1 MIKLGHF
8 HAGLG
13 KLRVDSLVHFQELLS
28 VLACIGNYLTVEPY
42 IDAKCDIHIQKIGNN
57 YKAFMRKSISGGWK
71 SNIGSAVLEQIAVS
85 DKHKQWAEEVAN
97 LFGGL
102 DLVTIEIVETKDN
115 QQFIYEV
122 TGSVG
127 MTLMGEQQEED
138 RRLIAELITIKMQQA
153 LTSQFGGQVPK
164 RSSITQL
171 PPEGGEAAQASPVPQ
186 PEAQPHFTSR
196 PTGPTGFLQR
206 MGSISGSI
214 GNTLTSVASSTPG
227 SSILTNKFGGSN
239 TSIETSTNQAP
250 AAPGQ
255 LQQQVTDT
263 VDRASQQIRGLFR
276 RASQTTNDEAAPG
289 PLPSTGAPAAATGE
303 DSEDTM
309 KNLRKTFAGIF
320 GEN

>member
-1 MIKLGHF
+1 M
-8 HAGLG
+8 
-13 KLRVDSLVHFQELLS
+13 
-28 VLACIGNYLTVEPY
+28 
-42 IDAKCDIHIQKIGNN
+42 
-57 YKAFMRKSISGGWK
+57 
-71 SNIGSAVLEQIAVS
+71 LEQIAVS
-85 DKHKQWAEEVAN
+85 DKHKQWADEVAN

-171 PPEGGEAAQASPVPQ
+171 PDEVGQGSPALQ

-239 TSIETSTNQAP
+239 TSIETSTNPP
-250 AAPGQ
+250 AGQTSASGQ

-276 RASQTTNDEAAPG
+276 RASQTQNDEAPVVPTAGGAPG
-289 PLPSTGAPAAATGE
+289 TTTE